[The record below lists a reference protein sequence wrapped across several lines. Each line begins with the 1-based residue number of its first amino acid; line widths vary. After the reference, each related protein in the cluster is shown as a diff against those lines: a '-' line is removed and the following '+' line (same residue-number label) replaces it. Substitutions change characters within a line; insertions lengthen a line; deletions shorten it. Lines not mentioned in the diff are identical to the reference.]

1 MLVLPTKLTQEQAVA
16 CLDLLLP
23 VVAAEQGMR
32 VVVDASNLEQ
42 FDSSA
47 LAVLLSLRRACLRAR
62 KSFAVRGL
70 TPHLRELAGLYG
82 IDELLPVAPDDETEM
97 ADATA

>member
-1 MLVLPTKLTQEQAVA
+1 MLVLPPQLTHEQAVA
-16 CLDLLLP
+16 CLDLLMP
-23 VVAAEQGMR
+23 AVAAEQGMR
-32 VVVDASNLEQ
+32 VVVDASELKQ

-47 LAVLLSLRRACLRAR
+47 LAVLLGLRRACLRAR

-82 IDELLPVAPDDETEM
+82 VDELLPVAPDDETETT
-97 ADATA
+97 DAAA